1 MTRKRTA
8 RALFRKG
15 FSCSQAVLA
24 AFSEEYGL
32 DRETALKLAQPFGGG
47 IARRADW
54 CGAATGALLVIGLK
68 HGRTRAKDAAARD
81 RTYALSAEFIRRFE
95 ARFGALKCRD
105 LLGCD
110 IGTPAGAAEA
120 SARRLH
126 ETVCAEFVAAAVDL
140 LEELLDA
147 RPRAPRRPRV

>member
-1 MTRKRTA
+1 MTRKETA
-8 RALFRKG
+8 LALFREG

-24 AFSEEYGL
+24 AFSERYGL
-32 DRETALKLAQPFGGG
+32 DRETALKLAQPLGGG

-54 CGAATGALLVIGLK
+54 CGAVTGALLVIGLK
-68 HGRTRAKDAAARD
+68 LGRTRAEDAASRD
-81 RTYALSAEFIRRFE
+81 RTYAVSAEFIRRFE

-120 SARRLH
+120 STRRLH
-126 ETVCAEFVAAAVDL
+126 ETLCADYVSAAADL
-140 LEELLDA
+140 LEDLLGT
-147 RPRAPRRPRV
+147 